1 MEVLGMTDIV
11 SLQGTLYTSRNP
23 TRRWLHTTRRDLIIE
38 AIQTAP
44 VSNLDRALEVGPGS
58 GVYLPS
64 LCKRFKSV
72 VAIDVEEAHIA
83 QLRKSADRFRNL
95 KLLVGDLT
103 VQQWSEGFDLVL
115 CSEVIEHVADPKS
128 FMASLAKAVQPGGI
142 LILSTPQPWSLMEL
156 TASVALSPIVIGLT
170 RLIYREPVLPT
181 GHISVMPRREVTRML
196 RDHGFEVLTSS
207 YFGLYVPV
215 IAEFGGKLGVS
226 ILRSLEKSLQQH
238 GPRAMLWTQL
248 HLARKR

>member
-1 MEVLGMTDIV
+1 MTDIV

-23 TRRWLHTTRRDLIIE
+23 TRRWLHTTRRDLVIE
-38 AIQTAP
+38 AIRTAP
-44 VSNLDRALEVGPGS
+44 VSHLDRALEVGPGS

-64 LCKRFKSV
+64 LCERFKSV

-95 KLLVGDLT
+95 NLVVGDLK

-128 FMASLAKAVQPGGI
+128 FMVSLAKAVQSGGI

-156 TASVALSPIVIGLT
+156 TASVALSPVVIGLT

-196 RDHGFEVLTSS
+196 RDHGFELLTSS

-226 ILRSLEKSLQQH
+226 ILRRLEKSLQRH
-238 GPRAMLWTQL
+238 GPHGVLWTQL
-248 HLARKR
+248 HLARKG